1 MAQIV
6 VTPADVRPLEGA
18 QIVRAI
24 VNEVM
29 NVGDSVYVDG
39 YSGDLPTIKMTAEA
53 ALATG
58 NPLGLVVSGPVDRPG
73 VTALAVGDVV
83 DVQIG
88 GRMAGATGGTAGG
101 FVWASD
107 TAGDIADAV
116 GTKSAIVG
124 LMLTPTILLIRPMQT
139 VRSA

>member
-1 MAQIV
+1 MASIT
-6 VTPADVRPLEGA
+6 VTPADVRPLQGA
-18 QIVRAI
+18 QTIRAI

-39 YSGDLPTIKMTAEA
+39 YSGDLPTIKMTAA
-53 ALATG
+53 AVLATG

-73 VTALAVGDVV
+73 VTLLAVGDVV

-88 GRMAGATGGTAGG
+88 GRMAGCSGGTAGG

-116 GTKSAIVG
+116 GTKSSIIG
-124 LMLTPTILLIRPMQT
+124 EMLTPAILLIRPSQT